1 MFLHSVNQQDQ
12 AVSADGVVNFDLA
25 VNPLSVILL
34 NIRPLNNTVTLG
46 NFQRMMGLAGA
57 LNSIRVLHRGASVFS
72 MSGRDALALN
82 YFRHGILPCEANGD
96 DTDNERRCLQL
107 PIILGRHPYDP
118 ESCFPATIRG
128 ELTMEIDVDVADT
141 GYDDFRFSV
150 ETIELIGAK
159 PKSFE
164 RSVSISRT
172 FAATGL
178 QDFPLPT
185 GRLVRGLLLF
195 GTTPFV
201 GAAPAPSWGR
211 IRTMLDNQEV
221 GFSAIDFESAAQLGQ
236 LFGRDINPLAESHT
250 HRVDASS
257 ASTTEQTAVPV
268 QTNASNDGFRN
279 YCFLDFDPTRDDAHS
294 INTAGSANWLIR
306 ADVETAD
313 ACRVVQIEAVSAV
326 G

>member
-12 AVSADGVVNFDLA
+12 AVAADGVVSFDLS

-34 NIRPLNNTVTLG
+34 NIRPLNDTGILT
-46 NFQRMMGLAGA
+46 NFQRMMGLAGS

-82 YFRHGILPCEANGD
+82 WFRHGMLPREANGD

-107 PIILGRHPYDP
+107 PIMLGRHAYDS

-128 ELTMEIDVDVADT
+128 ELTMELDVDVADT
-141 GYDDFRFSV
+141 GYDGFRFSV
-150 ETIELIGAK
+150 ETIELLDAK
-159 PKSFE
+159 PRNFE
-164 RSVSISRT
+164 RKISIART

-195 GTTPFV
+195 GTTPFG

-211 IRTMLDNQEV
+211 LKTMLDNQEI
-221 GFSAIDFESAAQLGQ
+221 GFTAADFESLSQLGQ
-236 LFGRDINPLAESHT
+236 LFGRDMNPLAETHQ
-250 HRVDASS
+250 HRVDAASVS
-257 ASTTEQTAVPV
+257 ATEQTAAGV
-268 QTNASNDGFRN
+268 QTPSSVDGFAN
-279 YCFLDFDPTRDDAHS
+279 YAYLDFDPTRDDAHS
-294 INTAGSANWLIR
+294 IDTSGSSNWLVR
-306 ADVETAD
+306 ADIETAD
-313 ACRVVQIEAVSAV
+313 LCRVIQIEKVDV
-326 G
+326 